1 MKFDIRI
8 VFLLFIIYSFIGW
21 VIEVIDAYIKTG
33 KFVNRGFLIGP
44 YCPVYGIGCTL
55 MIILLSKYLD
65 DIVVLFF
72 MCIVTFSILEYMT
85 SFAMEKLFKARW
97 WDYSNKRFN
106 INGRI
111 CLETMIPFGLGGVF
125 VMYVV
130 NTVIMYVLTS
140 MPDILLT
147 IFSIVIGILYTLDLC
162 VSVKVIS
169 NLKMTA
175 RNIKKDSTIEIT
187 RKVKE
192 ILSNKNYIK
201 RRLIKAFPKLKIK

>member
-72 MCIVTFSILEYMT
+72 MCIVTFSILEYVT

-125 VMYVV
+125 IMYVV
-130 NTVIMYVLTS
+130 NPVIMYVLTS

>member
-85 SFAMEKLFKARW
+85 SCAMEKLFKARW

-125 VMYVV
+125 IMYVV
-130 NTVIMYVLTS
+130 NPVIMYVLTS

>member
-130 NTVIMYVLTS
+130 NPVIMYVLTS

>member
-8 VFLLFIIYSFIGW
+8 VFLLFIIYAFIGW

-125 VMYVV
+125 IMYVV
-130 NTVIMYVLTS
+130 NPVIMYVLTS

-147 IFSIVIGILYTLDLC
+147 IFSIVIGILYILDLC

>member
-8 VFLLFIIYSFIGW
+8 VFLLFIIYAFIGW

-44 YCPVYGIGCTL
+44 YCPVYGVGCTL

-85 SFAMEKLFKARW
+85 SFVMEKLFKARW
-97 WDYSNKRFN
+97 WDYSNKKFN

-130 NTVIMYVLTS
+130 NPVIMYVLTS
-140 MPDILLT
+140 MPDVLLT

-162 VSVKVIS
+162 ISVKVIS

-175 RNIKKDSTIEIT
+175 KNIKKDSTIEIT

>member
-125 VMYVV
+125 IMYVV
-130 NTVIMYVLTS
+130 NPVIMYVLTS

-201 RRLIKAFPKLKIK
+201 RRLIKAFPKLKRK

>member
-8 VFLLFIIYSFIGW
+8 VFLLFIIYAFIGW

-44 YCPVYGIGCTL
+44 YCPVYGVGCTL

-130 NTVIMYVLTS
+130 NPVIMYVLTS

>member
-1 MKFDIRI
+1 
-8 VFLLFIIYSFIGW
+8 
-21 VIEVIDAYIKTG
+21 
-33 KFVNRGFLIGP
+33 
-44 YCPVYGIGCTL
+44 
-55 MIILLSKYLD
+55 
-65 DIVVLFF
+65 
-72 MCIVTFSILEYMT
+72 
-85 SFAMEKLFKARW
+85 
-97 WDYSNKRFN
+97 
-106 INGRI
+106 
-111 CLETMIPFGLGGVF
+111 MIPFGLCGVF

-130 NTVIMYVLTS
+130 NPVIMYVLTS

>member
-85 SFAMEKLFKARW
+85 SFAMEKLFKASW

-130 NTVIMYVLTS
+130 NPVIMYVLTS

>member
-8 VFLLFIIYSFIGW
+8 VFLLFIIYAFIGW

-130 NTVIMYVLTS
+130 NPVIMYVLTS

>member
-8 VFLLFIIYSFIGW
+8 VFLLFIIYAFIGW

-125 VMYVV
+125 IMYVV
-130 NTVIMYVLTS
+130 NPVIMYVLTS

>member
-125 VMYVV
+125 IMYVV
-130 NTVIMYVLTS
+130 NPVIMYVLTS

-201 RRLIKAFPKLKIK
+201 RRLIKAVPKLKIK

>member
-125 VMYVV
+125 IMYVV
-130 NTVIMYVLTS
+130 NPVIMYVLTS

>member
-44 YCPVYGIGCTL
+44 YCPVCGIGCTL

-130 NTVIMYVLTS
+130 NPVIMYVLTS

>member
-8 VFLLFIIYSFIGW
+8 VFLLFIIYAFIGW

-44 YCPVYGIGCTL
+44 YCPVYGVGCTL

-125 VMYVV
+125 IMYVV
-130 NTVIMYVLTS
+130 NPVIMYVLTS

>member
-130 NTVIMYVLTS
+130 NPVIMYVLTS

-175 RNIKKDSTIEIT
+175 RNIKKDSTIDIT

>member
-33 KFVNRGFLIGP
+33 KFVNIGFLIGP

-125 VMYVV
+125 IMYVV
-130 NTVIMYVLTS
+130 NPVIMYVLTS

>member
-1 MKFDIRI
+1 MTIRI

-125 VMYVV
+125 IMYVV
-130 NTVIMYVLTS
+130 NPVIMYVLTS

>member
-44 YCPVYGIGCTL
+44 YCPVYGLGCTL

-130 NTVIMYVLTS
+130 NPVIMYVLTS

>member
-44 YCPVYGIGCTL
+44 YCPVYGVGCTL

-130 NTVIMYVLTS
+130 NPVIMYVLTS